1 MNENRLNIEQIN
13 KYVIALNSLISAIV
27 GGMFGLANTII
38 VITIFTA
45 VSTNYFMNFYIGGFM
60 MILGVMLLVRV
71 CKRRGMTTTLAN
83 SASFGA
89 ESETN

>member
-1 MNENRLNIEQIN
+1 MNEASFEGIS
-13 KYVIALNSLISAIV
+13 KYVVAINALISPIV

-60 MILGVMLLVRV
+60 IILGVMLLYRV
-71 CKRRGMTTTLAN
+71 CKRRAVTSTL
-83 SASFGA
+83 
-89 ESETN
+89 